1 MNDATVLIKF
11 KGDTKDIDGKLTGL
25 NKSMGNLTKSFVAGN
40 LISKGVTTAFRMIS
54 NSAGAAVKRIDTM
67 NNFPKVMKN
76 FGVSADE
83 AKKSIDRID
92 QSVRGLPTSLDSAV
106 AGVQNIFMATKN
118 LPEAEKMFKAIND
131 SAMVFAEGSTEAVNR
146 FIYSY
151 KQAMSS
157 GKANAQDFNSMN
169 DAIPGL
175 MDKVASSMGITWSE
189 LKSGLSSGKI
199 SMDQFNTALKKLD
212 TEGGAGMQSLEKAAK
227 DATGGIQTA
236 ITNMKTAITRGVS
249 EAFKALDKALK
260 GAGLGGITDIIDKIG
275 DGFEKVLK
283 SIVPLIPPMVK
294 FAQVLIK
301 LAPLWAPI
309 VAGLVAYSGAMKV
322 AGKVTEFT
330 DKLAGLPGIFGK
342 IGSSAQ
348 NGVDGIKN
356 FAKAHK
362 GLALGLAGAG
372 LAISGMVALYKKSG
386 GDANKMAKMVEDK
399 VNSIVDTV
407 TKIAEKL
414 PEIIPK
420 VLPKILNAITTALP
434 KIINS
439 ISKALPQVFTA
450 VSQAIPKVI
459 PILVNALVTIVT
471 TLANMLPTFIPVLIN
486 GVVQLIMALVNA
498 LPTIIIALVNALP
511 MVITS
516 IVTGLIKC
524 IPQLIMGAIQ
534 LVIGLVKALPQIIK
548 SLIKAIPMIINEVVR
563 ALIQCGPQ
571 LITAGI
577 QLIQDLWKG
586 FKSWIG
592 QMWVNVKNFAKQI
605 PTKIKQGAGNLRS
618 VGSTFLIDLWNGIKA
633 KTGSVL
639 SSIGNFA
646 KLIPKR
652 IKNGVGNLFSVGS
665 NLIEG
670 LWNGI
675 KSKFDNVINRVSNLA
690 SKLPK
695 AVRKVL
701 GIASP
706 SRVMFELGGYT
717 TEGFMEG
724 ISSMSKA
731 LDKTIATTFSLSPN
745 VTGSMNNHF
754 SPNVNIT
761 NNVDVSTDPLGQTVN
776 KIKTFAGGAKN
787 DYNYGLGA

>member
-1 MNDATVLIKF
+1 MNGTGANVLIKF
-11 KGDTKDIDGKLTGL
+11 TGDTKDVDAKMTGL
-25 NKSMGNLTKSFVAGN
+25 NKTMGSVTKGFVAGS
-40 LISKGVTTAFRMIS
+40 LITKGLSTAFNMVS
-54 NSAGAAVKRIDTM
+54 SSAGAAVKRIDTM

-76 FGVSADE
+76 FGVSSDE

-118 LPEAEKMFKAIND
+118 LPEAENMFKAIND

-236 ITNMKTAITRGVS
+236 ITNMKTAITRGLGN
-249 EAFKALDKALK
+249 AFLALDEALQK
-260 GAGLGGITDIIDKIG
+260 SGLGSINEIISKIG

-356 FAKAHK
+356 FASAHK
-362 GLALGLAGAG
+362 GLSIGIGLAAVAIGGA
-372 LAISGMVALYKKSG
+372 IALYKKSG
-386 GDANKMAKMVEDK
+386 GDANKMAQIITQK
-399 VNSIVDTV
+399 VKKITV
-407 TKIAEKL
+407 TITQIAQKL
-414 PEIIPK
+414 PQIISQ

-434 KIINS
+434 LIINA
-439 ISKALPQVFTA
+439 ITTALPVVLNSVISA
-450 VSQAIPKVI
+450 LISAI
-459 PILVNALVTIVT
+459 PILVQGLVSVISALSSALPSLLPILIRGAITLVVSLASALPKIIVS
-471 TLANMLPTFIPVLIN
+471 LLKMLPKVISS
-486 GVVQLIMALVNA
+486 VVSSLL
-498 LPTIIIALVNALP
+498 
-511 MVITS
+511 
-516 IVTGLIKC
+516 KC
-524 IPQLIMGAIQ
+524 LPQLVQGAIQ
-534 LVIGLVKALPQIIK
+534 LVLGIVKSLPVIIK
-548 SLIKAIPMIINEVVR
+548 SLIKQAPYIIKQLAI
-563 ALIQCGPQ
+563 ALVLAAVELVKTGVKLIKQ
-571 LITAGI
+571 L
-577 QLIQDLWKG
+577 WNG

-592 QMWVNVKNFAKQI
+592 NFGTNVKNFVKKI
-605 PTKIKQGAGNLRS
+605 PGWLKSGLTKIGEIGLNIVKGIGH
-618 VGSTFLIDLWNGIKA
+618 GITNGY
-633 KTGSVL
+633 
-639 SSIGNFA
+639 NW
-646 KLIPKR
+646 
-652 IKNGVGNLFSVGS
+652 IKNKIKEFVGNVTSF
-665 NLIEG
+665 
-670 LWNGI
+670 I
-675 KSKFDNVINRVSNLA
+675 K
-690 SKLPK
+690 
-695 AVRKVL
+695 KVFKI
-701 GIASP
+701 GSP
-706 SRVMFELGGYT
+706 SRLMADEIGQWIPK
-717 TEGFMEG
+717 G
-724 ISSMSKA
+724 IAVGITANTGAIHKAMSNMQHEMSDA
-731 LDKTIATTFSLSPN
+731 FGLSPT
-745 VTGSMNNHF
+745 VTGTASTHF
-754 SPNVNIT
+754 SPEVNVT
-761 NNVDVSTDPLGQTVN
+761 VQNNMKTDPLGQVVN
-776 KIKTFAGGAKN
+776 SVKTFSGGAKN
-787 DYNYGLGA
+787 DYNYGIGG